1 MKRAATPPATPAIN
15 AVELPPEEEE
25 AAEALTQALI
35 EVEATGEVLPVGH
48 AVHEVSPPEE

>member
-25 AAEALTQALI
+25 AAEALTQALR